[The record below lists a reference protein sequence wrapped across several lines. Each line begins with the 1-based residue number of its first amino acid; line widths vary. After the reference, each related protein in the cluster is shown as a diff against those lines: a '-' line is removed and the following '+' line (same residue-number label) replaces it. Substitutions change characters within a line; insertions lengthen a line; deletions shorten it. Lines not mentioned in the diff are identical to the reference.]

1 MASKP
6 QIGTGNATVINTGEE
21 VIVSITVTNIGSE
34 TASKV
39 FLTGATLG
47 AARRISPQNFPV
59 YIGNLTNEGSGSI
72 GARFSTTG
80 LTPGQQYLLT
90 LRGTYEAG
98 GTLGF
103 VVNRYV
109 MIPQPA
115 PYATPRLRSH
125 VNVLLNNATWTYTIF
140 NDEPLGSSLYIAAF
154 HLDIVAPTTV
164 TGTPHGWQSESDLMT
179 YVGWISGDA
188 HVAPQQALGGF
199 EIQSPTGR
207 SESTSYSLI
216 SWDHAANNAG
226 PVGLDSVLSPS
237 RAR

>member
-21 VIVSITVTNIGSE
+21 VIVSITVANIGNE

-59 YIGNLTNEGSGSI
+59 YIGSLTNEGSGSI
-72 GARFSTTG
+72 GARFSHTG

-115 PYATPRLRSH
+115 PYASPRLRSH

-154 HLDIVAPTTV
+154 HLDIAASAAVTACALRRRMARASACTAILLVPVYPPAAPTT
-164 TGTPHGWQSESDLMT
+164 
-179 YVGWISGDA
+179 IA
-188 HVAPQQALGGF
+188 HRDTVAPAQIVAAAPHCAGHCA
-199 EIQSPTGR
+199 PT
-207 SESTSYSLI
+207 
-216 SWDHAANNAG
+216 
-226 PVGLDSVLSPS
+226 
-237 RAR
+237 